1 MGRPD
6 DAHAQ
11 AYGHASAHDRLW
23 RRDLRDAFRC
33 AGALLVLLLV
43 VDRLTGRIT
52 LWRGAL
58 WLALAVLLF
67 VVLYPA
73 RVRAGEG
80 WLSSRGLLRER
91 CVRTDR
97 LVSVRCLDG
106 ISQRLVLR
114 DELGARVEI
123 DPDVLVTNPDLW
135 HRVSEDSR
143 RSLASGTL
151 TCGATALRRIAE
163 RVERETAETVFKV
176 SGLE

>member
-6 DAHAQ
+6 DAHA
-11 AYGHASAHDRLW
+11 HDRRW
-23 RRDLRDAFRC
+23 ARDLRDTLRC
-33 AGALLVLLLV
+33 VGALLGLLLLV
-43 VDRLTGRIT
+43 DHLSGRLT

-58 WLALAVLLF
+58 WLTLAVLLL

-91 CVRTDR
+91 RVRTDR

-106 ISQRLVLR
+106 VSQRLLLR
-114 DELGARVEI
+114 DELGGRVEI
-123 DPDVLVTNPDLW
+123 DPDVLITNPDLW
-135 HRVSEDSR
+135 HHVSEDSR
-143 RSLASGTL
+143 KSMASGSL
-151 TCGATALRRIAE
+151 TCGATALRRVAE

>member
-11 AYGHASAHDRLW
+11 APAHASAHDRLW
-23 RRDLRDAFRC
+23 RRDLRDTFRC

-43 VDRLTGRIT
+43 VDHLTGHFT

-91 CVRTDR
+91 RVRTDR

-106 ISQRLVLR
+106 ISQRMVLR
-114 DELGARVEI
+114 DDLGGRVEI
-123 DPDVLVTNPDLW
+123 DPAVLVTNPDLW

-143 RSLASGTL
+143 RSLTSGTL

>member
-11 AYGHASAHDRLW
+11 QPRAVAHDRRW
-23 RRDLRDAFRC
+23 ARDLRDTFRC
-33 AGALLVLLLV
+33 AGALLGLLLLV
-43 VDRLTGRIT
+43 DHFSGHLTLR
-52 LWRGAL
+52 RGAL
-58 WLALAVLLF
+58 WLTLAVLLL

-80 WLSSRGLLRER
+80 WLSARGLLRER
-91 CVRTDR
+91 RVRTDR

-106 ISQRLVLR
+106 VSQRLLLR
-114 DELGARVEI
+114 DELGGQVKI
-123 DPDVLVTNPDLW
+123 DPDVLVHNPDLW
-135 HRVSEDSR
+135 HRVFEDSR
-143 RSLASGTL
+143 RSLASGSL

>member
-11 AYGHASAHDRLW
+11 QPRAAAHDRRW
-23 RRDLRDAFRC
+23 ARDLRDTFRG
-33 AGALLVLLLV
+33 AGALLGLLLLV
-43 VDRLTGRIT
+43 DHFSGRFT

-80 WLSSRGLLRER
+80 WLSARGLLRER
-91 CVRTDR
+91 RVRTDR

-106 ISQRLVLR
+106 VSQRLVLR
-114 DELGARVEI
+114 DELGGRVEI
-123 DPDVLVTNPDLW
+123 DPDVLVHNPDLW

-143 RSLASGTL
+143 RSIATGTL
-151 TCGATALRRIAE
+151 TYGATALRRVAE